1 MGKLFSSLG
10 REIKLGFKTV
20 TFQFKQYLC
29 FFLAIL
35 AMQVM
40 FGIIVMSSSNNI
52 YQYEKKTM
60 EDYDYHFAL
69 TNLSEKDRDY
79 FGSSRRFDAVYEVD
93 NSGAFVEVYINRDNI
108 PEGEPQL
115 SLDYYKNDFI
125 EDHVPK
131 LTMKA
136 VDINIVDSPLFELD
150 NKIFMMRVECAA
162 KLLVLALVSV
172 AVIILLFNIRLNHF
186 KFTYGIYM
194 SFGADTKRLFSTS
207 FWEMMVIGLLTLI
220 PAGAIATV
228 TDWYF
233 YVSGDYAYRFTP
245 WLMAFA
251 LLFMI
256 PVLIA
261 AVLIPIKVTASKP
274 PLKLLLA
281 EDNSN
286 LVSSPR
292 ISTQLLGKKF
302 PGSYEGLG
310 IWRFRR
316 YVATLV
322 ASSVLFASIFVWIT
336 FFEDVY
342 DFTNTQAKAEF
353 TITAN
358 SEEVTQTYY
367 IDNAAIQDTYT
378 TSDEWFNLSKYRKNY
393 YDETK
398 AFTGNTPKENVIAE
412 FESYYYSGKYNVKFT
427 ENGKKVADVTRKSDG
442 ESVWE
447 EYKAARAA
455 CVKEFYAVP
464 NDDNDDAFNKLEKF
478 LHALD
483 DNTQD
488 PYQRFI
494 YDDNNY
500 LYGILPR
507 THVKEKET
515 VYSKISGADSQTLEN
530 MVYEYG
536 YISSQY
542 FARDDSNFAYISLNV
557 DDVRMLSGYKVNQ
570 KDRTQRVTTK
580 VDFQSIGKSKDV
592 LNFLMQNYEIEGQP
606 EIIDDPNKDYI
617 IISEMAANRKVLD
630 IDVGDTVQIV
640 YSKDGKIKVDKSDNL
655 LDEIIRN
662 TDEKYKEEDFKVKT
676 FEVCAV
682 VKDMP
687 SNSNLPV
694 FLCDEDFVTIT
705 GHEAENNQIS
715 VYIVPNVQVASV
727 TAISELYED
736 IVEWCGDFATV
747 TWNNSVAESFENQE
761 MRNQPVIQLIAV
773 FALVLSPLF
782 WFFSQIM
789 FFGKREMEFRM
800 LRGMGATEKEIKK
813 IFRKDGLIL
822 GLVGM
827 LTTVVFSIIGIFA
840 IHWVNMTFV
849 ARVDTESQLLYKI
862 KTSFMIEQID
872 AEAIVNKVWVALIIA
887 VVVTLVCAYVSA
899 MIPYYIDRKKARK
912 TVAKEYGEE

>member
-52 YQYEKKTM
+52 YQYEKKTT

-69 TNLSEKDRDY
+69 TNLSEADKKA
-79 FGSSRRFDAVYEVD
+79 FGSSRRYDAVYEVD

-115 SLDYYKNDFI
+115 SLDYYKNKFI
-125 EDHVPK
+125 EDHVNK
-131 LTMKA
+131 VKYSAMKA
-136 VDINIVDSPLFELD
+136 SDVNIVDSPLFELEG
-150 NKIFMMRVECAA
+150 KVFSMRVECAA
-162 KLLVLALVSV
+162 KLFVLALVSV

-274 PLKLLLA
+274 PLQLLLA

-358 SEEVTQTYY
+358 SEEVTKEYY
-367 IDNAAIQDTYT
+367 IDNAALQGTHT
-378 TSDEWFNLSKYRKNY
+378 TSVDWYDLNDLRKKY
-393 YDETK
+393 YDADK
-398 AFTGNTPKENVIAE
+398 AFTGNTPKESVIAA
-412 FESYYYSGKYNVKFT
+412 FESAS
-427 ENGKKVADVTRKSDG
+427 
-442 ESVWE
+442 
-447 EYKAARAA
+447 
-455 CVKEFYAVP
+455 
-464 NDDNDDAFNKLEKF
+464 
-478 LHALD
+478 
-483 DNTQD
+483 
-488 PYQRFI
+488 
-494 YDDNNY
+494 
-500 LYGILPR
+500 
-507 THVKEKET
+507 
-515 VYSKISGADSQTLEN
+515 ISPTL
-530 MVYEYG
+530 
-536 YISSQY
+536 
-542 FARDDSNFAYISLNV
+542 
-557 DDVRMLSGYKVNQ
+557 
-570 KDRTQRVTTK
+570 
-580 VDFQSIGKSKDV
+580 
-592 LNFLMQNYEIEGQP
+592 
-606 EIIDDPNKDYI
+606 
-617 IISEMAANRKVLD
+617 
-630 IDVGDTVQIV
+630 
-640 YSKDGKIKVDKSDNL
+640 
-655 LDEIIRN
+655 
-662 TDEKYKEEDFKVKT
+662 
-676 FEVCAV
+676 
-682 VKDMP
+682 
-687 SNSNLPV
+687 
-694 FLCDEDFVTIT
+694 
-705 GHEAENNQIS
+705 
-715 VYIVPNVQVASV
+715 
-727 TAISELYED
+727 
-736 IVEWCGDFATV
+736 
-747 TWNNSVAESFENQE
+747 
-761 MRNQPVIQLIAV
+761 
-773 FALVLSPLF
+773 
-782 WFFSQIM
+782 
-789 FFGKREMEFRM
+789 
-800 LRGMGATEKEIKK
+800 
-813 IFRKDGLIL
+813 
-822 GLVGM
+822 
-827 LTTVVFSIIGIFA
+827 
-840 IHWVNMTFV
+840 
-849 ARVDTESQLLYKI
+849 
-862 KTSFMIEQID
+862 
-872 AEAIVNKVWVALIIA
+872 
-887 VVVTLVCAYVSA
+887 
-899 MIPYYIDRKKARK
+899 
-912 TVAKEYGEE
+912 